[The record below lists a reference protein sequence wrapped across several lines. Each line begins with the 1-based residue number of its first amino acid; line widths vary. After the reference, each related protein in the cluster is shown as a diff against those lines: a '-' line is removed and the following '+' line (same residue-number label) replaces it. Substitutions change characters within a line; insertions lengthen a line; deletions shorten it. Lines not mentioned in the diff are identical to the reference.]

1 MHFPH
6 VHELRLACV
15 CARVIPGKL
24 HPDGR
29 RYLPT
34 VVLRLTQAMDS
45 QTSDHQTSDDLMFGV
60 VDRHHRLPAD
70 AVGRAG
76 HAQIVA
82 ALSAVRLQ
90 TPPYRRGFVP
100 EAGWQPGAISMA
112 PQIFAQV
119 RQVFAWEIEAGNLP
133 YAALYTELLLD
144 VGQGTIGLR
153 TSITAPDLA
162 ATLGTERL
170 APGDWV
176 ILDRSRIDLLGFH

>member
-6 VHELRLACV
+6 REHLRLACI
-15 CARVIPGKL
+15 CERVIPGNL

-34 VVLRLTQAMDS
+34 VVLRPTPVDPAE
-45 QTSDHQTSDDLMFGV
+45 TSDHQTFDTLLLGV
-60 VDRHHRLPAD
+60 VDRHHRIPD
-70 AVGRAG
+70 TAVGRAG
-76 HAQIVA
+76 HAQIVV
-82 ALSAVRLQ
+82 ALSSLRLQ
-90 TPPYRRGFVP
+90 TLPYRRGFVP
-100 EAGWQPGAISMA
+100 EAGRQPGAVSMA

-119 RQVFAWEIEAGNLP
+119 QQVYAWEVEQGHLP

-144 VGQGTIGLR
+144 VGYGTIGLR

-162 ATLGTERL
+162 AAIGAEQI

-176 ILDRSRIDLLGFH
+176 ALDRSRIDVLGMV